1 MDLDREVLAAT
12 FASRVRLAK
21 MTEEEA
27 VCQAIGEYK
36 RTLKWVASPSKAEG
50 SFLWT
55 CDYFDLEPDAV
66 RRAIQEKK

>member
-1 MDLDREVLAAT
+1 MDMDRETLAPI

-21 MTEEEA
+21 MTPEEA
-27 VCQAIGEYK
+27 VDQALLEHK
-36 RTLKWVASPSKAEG
+36 RTLRWVASQSTKEG
-50 SFLWT
+50 SFLWM